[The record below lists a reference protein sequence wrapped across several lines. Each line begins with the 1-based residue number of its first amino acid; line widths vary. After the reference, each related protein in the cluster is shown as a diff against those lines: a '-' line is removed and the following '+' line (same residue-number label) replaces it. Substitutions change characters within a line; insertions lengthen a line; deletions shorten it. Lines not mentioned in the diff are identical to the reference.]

1 MNPDVPALP
10 TNSAA
15 DSAAPTLQEPPTE
28 SSPAEAVPAADD
40 EGTAPA
46 ELQPERQEK
55 SAASPQQPGAPAMP
69 AMPGEPTDDDFLDDD
84 DDIEIPDDVGYDQI
98 VKTSA
103 AQPAEAPET
112 TKELIRGTVVSKRHD
127 GVFVDIGQ
135 KAEAF
140 LPLEPSKQSDK
151 QSGEQSGEQP
161 EIGETIEVIVTGQ
174 SHQGYLQLSSLQ
186 TQRPSSWFQLEAA
199 FNTGSTVLGKVTGT
213 TKGGLSVDVGVR
225 AFMPASRSGERSEE
239 GLQAL
244 VGQEI
249 RARIVQF
256 DEADRNVVLDR
267 RAVLN
272 EERHRSREEALAN
285 LSVGETVPGTVRT
298 LREFGAF
305 VDIGG
310 IDGLLHISDIA
321 WRHIKSPADELHIGQ
336 KLQVKILKIDR
347 SSQKIG
353 VGLKQTLPEPWNQVA
368 DRIFVDETIE
378 GTVTKL
384 KEFGVFVEVLPG
396 VEGLVRISDM
406 SYTQRVRHPSELVQ
420 VGDVVKVLVKN
431 VDVKRKRIGLS
442 LKEAL
447 GDPWKKLAQEHPVNS
462 VTTGTVRKIM
472 HFGAFV
478 NIADGVDGLLHI
490 SDITSD
496 RRLNSPAEVLRE
508 GQDVTVK
515 ILEINS
521 ENRKLKVGMKQ
532 LEPTEVESAMAQMTV
547 GEVLTGRIAK
557 IEGDKATVEIGDG
570 VTGICAIKPKSGSKK
585 NVALGQTSDLGSL
598 KTMLESAWR
607 GTDDGGQPPAD
618 SEETAEQEQL
628 TSGSVHSFRV
638 TRLDK
643 TTGVIELA
651 PV

>member
-15 DSAAPTLQEPPTE
+15 DSAAQTLQEPPTE
-28 SSPAEAVPAADD
+28 SSPAEAVPAADE

-46 ELQPERQEK
+46 EPQPERQEK
-55 SAASPQQPGAPAMP
+55 TVASQQPGAPAMP
-69 AMPGEPTDDDFLDDD
+69 AMPGEPADDDFLDDD

-98 VKTSA
+98 VKTTT
-103 AQPAEAPET
+103 AQPEQAPET

-140 LPLEPSKQSDK
+140 LPLEPSKQS
-151 QSGEQSGEQP
+151 GEQP
-161 EIGETIEVIVTGQ
+161 EIGESIEVVVTGQ

-186 TQRPSSWFQLEAA
+186 TQRPSSWLQLEAA
-199 FNTGSTVLGKVTGT
+199 FNSGSTVLGKVSGT

-285 LSVGETVPGTVRT
+285 LNIGETVPGTVRS

-447 GDPWKKLAQEHPVNS
+447 GDPWKNIAKEHPVNS
-462 VTTGTVRKIM
+462 VTTGTVRKIT

-515 ILEINS
+515 ILEINP
-521 ENRKLKVGMKQ
+521 EARKLKVGMKQ

-557 IEGDKATVEIGDG
+557 IEGDKAIVEIGDG

-585 NVALGQTSDLGSL
+585 TVALGQTSDLGSL

-607 GTDDGGQPPAD
+607 GTDEGAPPPAD
-618 SEETAEQEQL
+618 SEETTEQEPL
-628 TSGSVHSFRV
+628 TPGSVHSFRV

-643 TTGVIELA
+643 ANGVIELA
-651 PV
+651 RV

>member
-1 MNPDVPALP
+1 MFLEKRVNSDVPELPSSSAEDGPAPALP
-10 TNSAA
+10 EPPSDGIEAEVRPAAA
-15 DSAAPTLQEPPTE
+15 DQSAAP
-28 SSPAEAVPAADD
+28 V
-40 EGTAPA
+40 AP
-46 ELQPERQEK
+46 QPEDQQE
-55 SAASPQQPGAPAMP
+55 SAASPQHPSTPAMP
-69 AMPGEPTDDDFLDDD
+69 AMPGEPADDDFLEDDD
-84 DDIEIPDDVGYDQI
+84 EIEIPEDVGYDQI
-98 VKTSA
+98 VKTSDA
-103 AQPAEAPET
+103 EPAEQPET
-112 TKELIRGTVVSKRHD
+112 AKELLRGTVVSKRHD

-140 LPLEPSKQSDK
+140 LPFEPSK
-151 QSGEQSGEQP
+151 QSGEQP
-161 EIGETIEVIVTGQ
+161 EIGASIEVVVTGQ

-199 FNTGSTVLGKVTGT
+199 FNSGSSVLGKVIGT

-225 AFMPASRSGERSEE
+225 GFMPASRSGERSDE

-272 EERHRSREEALAN
+272 EERHRSREEAIAN
-285 LSVGETVPGTVRT
+285 LSLGETVPGTVRS

-321 WRHIKSPADELHIGQ
+321 WRHIKTPADELHVGQ
-336 KLQVKILKIDR
+336 KIQVKILKIDR
-347 SSQKIG
+347 ASQKVG
-353 VGLKQTLPEPWNQVA
+353 VGLKQTLPEPWSQVA
-368 DRIFVDETIE
+368 ERIFVDETIE

-384 KEFGVFVEVLPG
+384 KEFGAFVEVLPG
-396 VEGLVRISDM
+396 VEGLVRISDL
-406 SYTQRVRHPSELVQ
+406 SYTQRVRHPSELVRA
-420 VGDVVKVLVKN
+420 GDVVKVLVKN

-447 GDPWKKLAQEHPVNS
+447 GDPWKKLPDEHPVNS

-478 NIADGVDGLLHI
+478 NIAEGVDALLHI

-508 GQDVTVK
+508 GQDVRVK
-515 ILEINS
+515 ILEINL
-521 ENRKLKVGMKQ
+521 ENRKLRVGMKQ
-532 LEPTEVESAMAQMTV
+532 LEPTEVESAMSQMAV
-547 GEVLTGRIAK
+547 GEILTGRIAK
-557 IEGDKATVEIGDG
+557 VEAGKATVEIGDG
-570 VTGICAIKPKSGSKK
+570 VTGVCLIKPKSTPKK
-585 NVALGQTSDLGSL
+585 SVALGQTSDLGSL
-598 KTMLESAWR
+598 KSMLESAWK
-607 GTDDGGQPPAD
+607 GPDGGGQGPEA
-618 SEETAEQEQL
+618 SEASAEQEPL
-628 TSGSVHSFRV
+628 TSGSIHTFRV
-638 TRLDK
+638 ERLDK
-643 TTGVIELA
+643 ANGVIELTK
-651 PV
+651 V

>member
-1 MNPDVPALP
+1 MFLEKRVNSDVPELPSSSAEDGPAPALP
-10 TNSAA
+10 EPPSDGTAAEVQPAAA
-15 DSAAPTLQEPPTE
+15 DQSA
-28 SSPAEAVPAADD
+28 SPAD
-40 EGTAPA
+40 
-46 ELQPERQEK
+46 LQPERLEE
-55 SAASPQQPGAPAMP
+55 SATSPQHPSTPAMP
-69 AMPGEPTDDDFLDDD
+69 AMPGEPADDDFLDDD
-84 DDIEIPDDVGYDQI
+84 DEIEIPEDVGYDQI
-98 VKTSA
+98 VKTSDA
-103 AQPAEAPET
+103 EPAELPET
-112 TKELIRGTVVSKRHD
+112 AKELLRGTVVSKRHD

-140 LPLEPSKQSDK
+140 LPFEPSKQS
-151 QSGEQSGEQP
+151 SEQP
-161 EIGETIEVIVTGQ
+161 EIGDSIEVIVTGQ

-199 FNTGSTVLGKVTGT
+199 FNAGSAVLGKVIGII
-213 TKGGLSVDVGVR
+213 KGGLSVDVGVR
-225 AFMPASRSGERSEE
+225 AFMPASRSGERSDE

-272 EERHRSREEALAN
+272 EERHRSREEAIAN
-285 LSVGETVPGTVRT
+285 LSVGETVPGTVRS

-321 WRHIKSPADELHIGQ
+321 WRHVKTPGDELHVGQ
-336 KLQVKILKIDR
+336 KIQVKILKVDR
-347 SSQKIG
+347 ATQKVG
-353 VGLKQTLPEPWNQVA
+353 VGLKQTLPEPWSQVA

-384 KEFGVFVEVLPG
+384 KEFGAFVEVLPG
-396 VEGLVRISDM
+396 VEGLVRISDL
-406 SYTQRVRHPSELVQ
+406 SYTQRVRHPSELVR

-447 GDPWKKLAQEHPVNS
+447 GDPWKKLPDEHPVNS

-478 NIADGVDGLLHI
+478 NIAEGVDALLHI

-496 RRLNSPAEVLRE
+496 RRLNSPAEMLRE
-508 GQDVTVK
+508 GQDVRVK
-515 ILEINS
+515 ILEINL
-521 ENRKLKVGMKQ
+521 EDRKLRVGMKQ
-532 LEPTEVESAMAQMTV
+532 LEPTEVESAMSQMAV
-547 GEVLTGRIAK
+547 GEILTGRIAK
-557 IEGDKATVEIGDG
+557 IEAGKATVEIGDG
-570 VTGICAIKPKSGSKK
+570 VTGVCSIKPKSTPKK
-585 NVALGQTSDLGSL
+585 SVALGQTSDLGSL
-598 KTMLESAWR
+598 KSMLESAWK
-607 GTDDGGQPPAD
+607 GSDDGGQDPEA
-618 SEETAEQEQL
+618 SEASAEQEPL
-628 TSGSVHSFRV
+628 TSGSIHTFRV
-638 TRLDK
+638 ERLDQAN
-643 TTGVIELA
+643 GVIELTK
-651 PV
+651 V

>member
-1 MNPDVPALP
+1 MSV
-10 TNSAA
+10 
-15 DSAAPTLQEPPTE
+15 
-28 SSPAEAVPAADD
+28 
-40 EGTAPA
+40 
-46 ELQPERQEK
+46 
-55 SAASPQQPGAPAMP
+55 
-69 AMPGEPTDDDFLDDD
+69 
-84 DDIEIPDDVGYDQI
+84 
-98 VKTSA
+98 
-103 AQPAEAPET
+103 T
-112 TKELIRGTVVSKRHD
+112 TKLSRPRPPSRPSPSETAKELLRGTVVSKRHD

-140 LPLEPSKQSDK
+140 LPFEPSK
-151 QSGEQSGEQP
+151 QSGEQP
-161 EIGETIEVIVTGQ
+161 EIGDSIEVIVTGQ

-199 FNTGSTVLGKVTGT
+199 FNSGSAVLGKVVGI

-225 AFMPASRSGERSEE
+225 AFMPASRSGERSDE

-285 LSVGETVPGTVRT
+285 LSVGETVPGTVRS

-321 WRHIKSPADELHIGQ
+321 WRHIKTPGDELHVGQ
-336 KLQVKILKIDR
+336 KIQVKILKIDR
-347 SSQKIG
+347 ASQKVG
-353 VGLKQTLPEPWNQVA
+353 VGLKQTLPEPWSQVA
-368 DRIFVDETIE
+368 DRIFVDETVE

-384 KEFGVFVEVLPG
+384 KEFGAFVEVLPG
-396 VEGLVRISDM
+396 VEGLVRISDL
-406 SYTQRVRHPSELVQ
+406 SYTQRVRHPSELVR

-447 GDPWKKLAQEHPVNS
+447 GDPWKKLPDEHPVNS

-478 NIADGVDGLLHI
+478 NIAEGVDALLHI

-496 RRLNSPAEVLRE
+496 RRLNSPAEMLRE
-508 GQDVTVK
+508 GQDVRVK
-515 ILEINS
+515 ILEINL
-521 ENRKLKVGMKQ
+521 ENRKLRVGMKQ
-532 LEPTEVESAMAQMTV
+532 LEPTEVESAMSQMAV
-547 GEVLTGRIAK
+547 GEILTGRIAK
-557 IEGDKATVEIGDG
+557 IEAGKATVEIGEG
-570 VTGICAIKPKSGSKK
+570 VTGVCSIKPKSVSKK
-585 NVALGQTSDLGSL
+585 SVALGQTSDLGSL
-598 KTMLESAWR
+598 KSMLESAWK
-607 GTDDGGQPPAD
+607 GSDDGGQGLEA
-618 SEETAEQEQL
+618 SEASAEQEPL
-628 TSGSVHSFRV
+628 TSGSIHSFRV
-638 TRLDK
+638 ERLDK
-643 TTGVIELA
+643 AKGVIELTR
-651 PV
+651 V

>member
-1 MNPDVPALP
+1 MFLEKRVSSDVPELPSNSAEDGPAPALP
-10 TNSAA
+10 EPPSDSTATEAPAAAA
-15 DSAAPTLQEPPTE
+15 DQS
-28 SSPAEAVPAADD
+28 AVPAD
-40 EGTAPA
+40 P
-46 ELQPERQEK
+46 QPEGQEE
-55 SAASPQQPGAPAMP
+55 SAASPQHPSTPAMP
-69 AMPGEPTDDDFLDDD
+69 AMPGEPADDDFLDDD
-84 DDIEIPDDVGYDQI
+84 DEIEIPEDVGYDQI
-98 VKTSA
+98 VKTSGVER
-103 AQPAEAPET
+103 AEQPET
-112 TKELIRGTVVSKRHD
+112 TKELLRGTVVSKRHD

-140 LPLEPSKQSDK
+140 LPFEPSK
-151 QSGEQSGEQP
+151 QSGEQP
-161 EIGETIEVIVTGQ
+161 EIGDSIEVIVTGQ

-186 TQRPSSWFQLEAA
+186 NQRPSSWFQLEAA
-199 FNTGSTVLGKVTGT
+199 FNSGSAVLGKVIGT

-225 AFMPASRSGERSEE
+225 AFMPASRSGERSDE

-272 EERHRSREEALAN
+272 EERHRSREEAIAN
-285 LSVGETVPGTVRT
+285 LSVGETVPGTVRS

-321 WRHIKSPADELHIGQ
+321 WRHIKTPADELHVGQ
-336 KLQVKILKIDR
+336 KLHVKILKIDR
-347 SSQKIG
+347 ASQKIG
-353 VGLKQTLPEPWNQVA
+353 VGLKQTLPEPWSQVA
-368 DRIFVDETIE
+368 DRIFVDETVE

-420 VGDVVKVLVKN
+420 AGDVVKVLVKN

-447 GDPWKKLAQEHPVNS
+447 GDPWKKLPEEHPVNS
-462 VTTGTVRKIM
+462 VATGTVRKIM

-478 NIADGVDGLLHI
+478 SIAEGVDALLHI
-490 SDITSD
+490 SDITSE

-508 GQDVTVK
+508 GQDVRVK
-515 ILEINS
+515 ILEINL
-521 ENRKLKVGMKQ
+521 EDRKLRVGMKQ
-532 LEPTEVESAMAQMTV
+532 LEPTEAESAMSQMAV
-547 GEVLTGRIAK
+547 GEILTGRIAK
-557 IEGDKATVEIGDG
+557 IEAGKATVEIGDG
-570 VTGICAIKPKSGSKK
+570 VTGVCPIKPKSVPKK
-585 NVALGQTSDLGSL
+585 SVALGQTSDLGSL
-598 KTMLESAWR
+598 KSMLESAWK
-607 GTDDGGQPPAD
+607 GSDDGGQDPAAPE
-618 SEETAEQEQL
+618 SSAEQEPL
-628 TSGSVHSFRV
+628 TSGSIHTFRV
-638 TRLDK
+638 ERLDAAN
-643 TTGVIELA
+643 GVIELTR
-651 PV
+651 V

>member
-1 MNPDVPALP
+1 MNPDVPTLP

-15 DSAAPTLQEPPTE
+15 DGAASTLQGPPIE
-28 SSPAEAVPAADD
+28 SSAAEAVPAAVDQ
-40 EGTAPA
+40 GAAPA
-46 ELQPERQEK
+46 EPQPERQEK
-55 SAASPQQPGAPAMP
+55 TAASPQQPGAPAMP
-69 AMPGEPTDDDFLDDD
+69 AMPGEPADDDFLDDD

-98 VKTSA
+98 VKTTA
-103 AQPAEAPET
+103 AQPEEAPET

-140 LPLEPSKQSDK
+140 LLLEPSK
-151 QSGEQSGEQP
+151 QSGEQP
-161 EIGETIEVIVTGQ
+161 EIGESIEVIVTGQ

-186 TQRPSSWFQLEAA
+186 TQRPNSWFQLEAA
-199 FNTGSTVLGKVTGT
+199 FNSGRTVLGKVTGT

-285 LSVGETVPGTVRT
+285 LNVGETVPGTVRSM
-298 LREFGAF
+298 REFGAF

-490 SDITSD
+490 SDITSG

-515 ILEINS
+515 ILEINP
-521 ENRKLKVGMKQ
+521 EGHKLKLGMKQ

-607 GTDDGGQPPAD
+607 GTDEGGQPPAD
-618 SEETAEQEQL
+618 SEEIAEQEPL

-638 TRLDK
+638 TRLDRAS
-643 TTGVIELA
+643 GVIELA
-651 PV
+651 RA

>member
-15 DSAAPTLQEPPTE
+15 DSAAQTLQEPPLD
-28 SSPAEAVPAADD
+28 SGPAEAAPATVAQ
-40 EGTAPA
+40 GTAPS
-46 ELQPERQEK
+46 EPQPERQEK
-55 SAASPQQPGAPAMP
+55 TAANPQQPGSPGMP
-69 AMPGEPTDDDFLDDD
+69 AMPGEPADDDFLDDD

-98 VKTSA
+98 VKTTA
-103 AQPAEAPET
+103 AQPVQAPET

-140 LPLEPSKQSDK
+140 LPLEPSKQS
-151 QSGEQSGEQP
+151 GEQP
-161 EIGETIEVIVTGQ
+161 DIGESIEVIVTGQ

-285 LSVGETVPGTVRT
+285 LNVGETVPGTVRS

-353 VGLKQTLPEPWNQVA
+353 VGLKQTLPEPWDQVA

-396 VEGLVRISDM
+396 VEGLIRISDL

-490 SDITSD
+490 SDITSA

-521 ENRKLKVGMKQ
+521 ESRKVKVGMKQ

-570 VTGICAIKPKSGSKK
+570 VKGICAITPKSSSKK

-607 GTDDGGQPPAD
+607 GTDGGGQPPAD
-618 SEETAEQEQL
+618 SEETTEEERL

-643 TTGVIELA
+643 ANGVIELA
-651 PV
+651 RV

>member
-15 DSAAPTLQEPPTE
+15 DSAAQTLQEPPLD
-28 SSPAEAVPAADD
+28 SGPAEAAPATVAQ
-40 EGTAPA
+40 GTAPS
-46 ELQPERQEK
+46 EPQPERQEK
-55 SAASPQQPGAPAMP
+55 TAANPQQPGSPGMP
-69 AMPGEPTDDDFLDDD
+69 AMPGEPADDDFLDDD

-98 VKTSA
+98 VKTTA
-103 AQPAEAPET
+103 AQPVQAPET

-140 LPLEPSKQSDK
+140 LPLEPSKQS
-151 QSGEQSGEQP
+151 GEQP
-161 EIGETIEVIVTGQ
+161 DIGESIEVIVTGQ

-285 LSVGETVPGTVRT
+285 LNVGETVPGTVRS

-353 VGLKQTLPEPWNQVA
+353 VGLKQTLPEPWDQVA

-378 GTVTKL
+378 GAVTKL

-396 VEGLVRISDM
+396 VEGLIRISDL

-447 GDPWKKLAQEHPVNS
+447 GDPWKKLAQEHPINS

-490 SDITSD
+490 SDITSS

-521 ENRKLKVGMKQ
+521 ETRKVKVGMKQ
-532 LEPTEVESAMAQMTV
+532 LEPTEVESAMDQMTV

-570 VTGICAIKPKSGSKK
+570 VKGICAIAPKSSSKK

-618 SEETAEQEQL
+618 SEETAGQEPL
-628 TSGSVHSFRV
+628 ISGSVHSFRV

-643 TTGVIELA
+643 ANGVIELA
-651 PV
+651 RV

>member
-1 MNPDVPALP
+1 VQPA
-10 TNSAA
+10 AA
-15 DSAAPTLQEPPTE
+15 DQSAAP
-28 SSPAEAVPAADD
+28 ADPLP
-40 EGTAPA
+40 EG
-46 ELQPERQEK
+46 EEE
-55 SAASPQQPGAPAMP
+55 SAASPQHPGTPAMP
-69 AMPGEPTDDDFLDDD
+69 AMPGEPADDDFLEDDD
-84 DDIEIPDDVGYDQI
+84 EIEIPEDVGYDQI
-98 VKTSA
+98 VKTSDA
-103 AQPAEAPET
+103 EPAEQPET
-112 TKELIRGTVVSKRHD
+112 AKELLHGTVVSKRHD

-140 LPLEPSKQSDK
+140 LPFEPSK
-151 QSGEQSGEQP
+151 QSGEQP
-161 EIGETIEVIVTGQ
+161 EIGDSIEVIVTGQ

-199 FNTGSTVLGKVTGT
+199 FNSGSAVLGKVIGI

-225 AFMPASRSGERSEE
+225 AFMPASRSGERSDE

-272 EERHRSREEALAN
+272 EERHRSREEAIAN
-285 LSVGETVPGTVRT
+285 LSIGETVPGTVRS

-321 WRHIKSPADELHIGQ
+321 WRHIKTPGDELHVGQ
-336 KLQVKILKIDR
+336 KIQVKILKIDR
-347 SSQKIG
+347 ASQKVG
-353 VGLKQTLPEPWNQVA
+353 VGLKQTLPEPWSQVA

-384 KEFGVFVEVLPG
+384 KEFGAFVEVLPG
-396 VEGLVRISDM
+396 VEGLVRISDL
-406 SYTQRVRHPSELVQ
+406 SFTQRVRHPSELVR

-442 LKEAL
+442 LKEAM
-447 GDPWKKLAQEHPVNS
+447 GDPWKKLPDEHPVDS

-478 NIADGVDGLLHI
+478 NIAEGVDALLHI

-496 RRLNSPAEVLRE
+496 RRLNSPAEILRE
-508 GQDVTVK
+508 GQDVRVK
-515 ILEINS
+515 ILEINL
-521 ENRKLKVGMKQ
+521 ENRKLRVGMKQ
-532 LEPTEVESAMAQMTV
+532 LEPTEVESAMSQMAV
-547 GEVLTGRIAK
+547 GEILTGRIAK
-557 IEGDKATVEIGDG
+557 IEAGKATVEIGDG
-570 VTGICAIKPKSGSKK
+570 VTGVCSIKPKSAPKK
-585 NVALGQTSDLGSL
+585 SVALGQTSDLGSL
-598 KTMLESAWR
+598 KSMLESAWK
-607 GTDDGGQPPAD
+607 GSDDGGQDPEAPAA
-618 SEETAEQEQL
+618 SAEQEPL
-628 TSGSVHSFRV
+628 TSGSIHTFRV
-638 TRLDK
+638 ERLDK
-643 TTGVIELA
+643 ANGVIELTR
-651 PV
+651 V

>member
-10 TNSAA
+10 SNPAA
-15 DSAAPTLQEPPTE
+15 DHAAPTLQQSPVE
-28 SSPAEAVPAADD
+28 STPAEAVPVETDQSSALAD
-40 EGTAPA
+40 P
-46 ELQPERQEK
+46 QPERTETD
-55 SAASPQQPGAPAMP
+55 ASGPGLPGVPAMP
-69 AMPGEPTDDDFLDDD
+69 AMPGEPSDDDYLDDD

-98 VKTSA
+98 VKTA
-103 AQPAEAPET
+103 AAKPEEAPEAA
-112 TKELIRGTVVSKRHD
+112 KELIRGTVVSKRHD

-140 LPLEPSKQSDK
+140 LPFEPSKQSA
-151 QSGEQSGEQP
+151 EQP
-161 EIGETIEVIVTGQ
+161 EIGASIEVVVTGQ

-199 FNTGSTVLGKVTGT
+199 FNSGSTVLGKVTGT

-285 LSVGETVPGTVRT
+285 LNVGETVPGTVRSI
-298 LREFGAF
+298 REFGAF

-336 KLQVKILKIDR
+336 KLNVKILKIDR

-353 VGLKQTLPEPWNQVA
+353 VGLKQTLPEPWSQVE

-396 VEGLVRISDM
+396 VEGLVRISDI
-406 SYTQRVRHPSELVQ
+406 SYTQRVRHPSELVH

-447 GDPWKKLAQEHPVNS
+447 GDPWKKLTQEHPVNS

-472 HFGAFV
+472 RFGAFV
-478 NIADGVDGLLHI
+478 NITDGVDGLLHI
-490 SDITSD
+490 SDITSA

-508 GQDVTVK
+508 GQEVTVK
-515 ILEINS
+515 ILEINA

-532 LEPTEVESAMAQMTV
+532 LEPTEVESAMDQMSV

-557 IEGDKATVEIGDG
+557 IEGRKATVEIGDG
-570 VTGICAIKPKSGSKK
+570 VTGVCAIKPKGSSKK

-607 GTDDGGQPPAD
+607 GG
-618 SEETAEQEQL
+618 EEGARSPEEPEEDAEEVPL
-628 TSGSVHSFRV
+628 TPGSVHSFRV
-638 TRLDK
+638 TKLDK
-643 TTGVIELA
+643 ASGVIELER
-651 PV
+651 V

>member
-1 MNPDVPALP
+1 MNSDVPELPSNSAEDSPAPALP
-10 TNSAA
+10 EPPSGGTTAEVQPAAA
-15 DSAAPTLQEPPTE
+15 DQSAAP
-28 SSPAEAVPAADD
+28 AD
-40 EGTAPA
+40 P
-46 ELQPERQEK
+46 QPEVQGE
-55 SAASPQQPGAPAMP
+55 SAASPQPPSTPAMP
-69 AMPGEPTDDDFLDDD
+69 AMPGEPADDDFLDDD
-84 DDIEIPDDVGYDQI
+84 DEIEIPEDVGYDQI
-98 VKTSA
+98 VKTSDAEPA
-103 AQPAEAPET
+103 APPET
-112 TKELIRGTVVSKRHD
+112 AKELLRGTVVSKRHD

-140 LPLEPSKQSDK
+140 LPFEPSK
-151 QSGEQSGEQP
+151 QSGEQP
-161 EIGETIEVIVTGQ
+161 EIGESIEVVVTGQ

-199 FNTGSTVLGKVTGT
+199 FNAGSAVLGKVIGT

-225 AFMPASRSGERSEE
+225 AFMPASRSGERSDE

-272 EERHRSREEALAN
+272 EERHRSREEAIAN
-285 LSVGETVPGTVRT
+285 LSVGETVPGTVRSI
-298 LREFGAF
+298 RDFGAF

-321 WRHIKSPADELHIGQ
+321 WRHIKTPADELHVGQ
-336 KLQVKILKIDR
+336 KVQVKILKVDR
-347 SSQKIG
+347 ASQKVG
-353 VGLKQTLPEPWNQVA
+353 VGLKQTLPEPWSQVA

-384 KEFGVFVEVLPG
+384 KEFGAFVEVLPG
-396 VEGLVRISDM
+396 VEGLVRISDL
-406 SYTQRVRHPSELVQ
+406 SYTQRVRHPSELVRA
-420 VGDVVKVLVKN
+420 GDVVKVLVKN

-447 GDPWKKLAQEHPVNS
+447 GDPWKKLPEEHPVDS

-478 NIADGVDGLLHI
+478 NISEGVDALLHI

-508 GQDVTVK
+508 GQDVRVK
-515 ILEINS
+515 ILEINL
-521 ENRKLKVGMKQ
+521 EDRKLRVGMKQ
-532 LEPTEVESAMAQMTV
+532 LEPTEVESAMDQMAV
-547 GEVLTGRIAK
+547 GEILTGRIAK
-557 IEGDKATVEIGDG
+557 IEAGKATVEIGDG
-570 VTGICAIKPKSGSKK
+570 VTGVCSIKPKSAAKK
-585 NVALGQTSDLGSL
+585 SIALGQTSDLGSL
-598 KTMLESAWR
+598 KSMLESAWK
-607 GTDDGGQPPAD
+607 GSDDDGQGPAAAE
-618 SEETAEQEQL
+618 SSGEEEPL
-628 TSGSVHSFRV
+628 TSGSIHTFRV
-638 TRLDK
+638 ERLDK
-643 TTGVIELA
+643 ANGVIELTK
-651 PV
+651 V

>member
-10 TNSAA
+10 SDSAA
-15 DSAAPTLQEPPTE
+15 DPAAPTLQQPPTE
-28 SSPAEAVPAADD
+28 SAAAEAVPAEIDQSD
-40 EGTAPA
+40 APA
-46 ELQPERQEK
+46 DPQPA
-55 SAASPQQPGAPAMP
+55 SAEQTVASPQQPGVPAMP
-69 AMPGEPTDDDFLDDD
+69 AMPGEPTDEDFLDDD

-98 VKTSA
+98 VKTGA
-103 AQPAEAPET
+103 DKPEPAPET
-112 TKELIRGTVVSKRHD
+112 AKELIRGTVVSKRHD

-140 LPLEPSKQSDK
+140 LPFEPGK
-151 QSGEQSGEQP
+151 QSGEQP
-161 EIGETIEVIVTGQ
+161 EIGESIEVIVTGQ

-199 FNTGSTVLGKVTGT
+199 FNSGSTVLGKVTGT

-285 LSVGETVPGTVRT
+285 LNVGETVPGTVRSM
-298 LREFGAF
+298 REFGAF

-353 VGLKQTLPEPWNQVA
+353 VGLKQTLPEPWSQVA

-384 KEFGVFVEVLPG
+384 KDFGAFVEVLPG

-406 SYTQRVRHPSELVQ
+406 SYTQRVRHPSDLVR
-420 VGDVVKVLVKN
+420 VGDEVKVLVKN

-447 GDPWKKLAQEHPVNS
+447 GDPWKRLAQEYPVNS

-478 NIADGVDGLLHI
+478 NITDGVDGLLHI
-490 SDITSD
+490 SDITSS
-496 RRLNSPAEVLRE
+496 RRLNSPAEILRE

-521 ENRKLKVGMKQ
+521 ENRKLRVGMKQ

-547 GEVLTGRIAK
+547 GEILTGRIAK
-557 IEGDKATVEIGDG
+557 IEGGKATVEIGDG
-570 VTGICAIKPKSGSKK
+570 VTGICAIKPKTGSKK

-598 KTMLESAWR
+598 KSMLETAWK
-607 GTDDGGQPPAD
+607 GSDEGDQTPPAT
-618 SEETAEQEQL
+618 EESADEEPL
-628 TSGSVHSFRV
+628 TSGSVHSFKV
-638 TRLDK
+638 TKLDK
-643 TTGVIELA
+643 DSGIIELA
-651 PV
+651 RV